1 MKKAV
6 PRLSRGVAR
15 IFFLSARAKSGKLSA
30 EGLGV
35 RELTGD
41 KRSF

>member
-15 IFFLSARAKSGKLSA
+15 IFFSARAKSGKLSA

-35 RELTGD
+35 RELTGN